1 LVTVQSEWLRHSES
15 GRQLGPV
22 QVLKKASRT
31 MAIAAT
37 IWQSA
42 TEEIEHEI
50 SVCVCSVLLTRE
62 QSGRF
67 AQHLAIKALGN

>member
-1 LVTVQSEWLRHSES
+1 
-15 GRQLGPV
+15 
-22 QVLKKASRT
+22 

-50 SVCVCSVLLTRE
+50 SICVCSVLLTRE

-67 AQHLAIKALGN
+67 TQHLAIKALGN